1 MSSEY
6 RIALVEDTFED
17 AETCASLLQQYA
29 TEKGMRFDVARFNNG
44 ETFLTE
50 FKSQFD
56 LIILDIELGDRNGID
71 VARVIR
77 ESDSDVIIMFATNLA
92 KYAAS
97 GYEVSAI
104 DYVLKPL
111 RYPSFS
117 LKLDRVSKKLGNKRT
132 DPIVVRTE
140 AGFVK
145 IDLADTFYLEV
156 FAHDILFHLSEQT
169 VKTYGTLKKFEE
181 QLREHHFYRCNSCYL
196 VNAAKI
202 ESISQY
208 DILLSNGETIKISHP
223 RRKEFIG
230 DFKRYIIE
238 EGN

>member
-1 MSSEY
+1 MANDY
-6 RIALVEDTFED
+6 RIALVEDTAED
-17 AETCASLLQQYA
+17 AENCISLLQQYA
-29 TEKGMRFDVARFNNG
+29 AEKDMHFDIAHFSNG

-77 ESDSDVIIMFATNLA
+77 ESDNEVMIMFTTNLA
-92 KYAAS
+92 KYATN

-104 DYVLKPL
+104 DYILKPL

-117 LKLDRVSKKLGNKRT
+117 LKFDRISKKLKSKQT

-145 IDLADTFYLEV
+145 IDLADTLYLEV
-156 FAHDILFHLSEQT
+156 FAHDILFHLSEST

-181 QLREHHFYRCNSCYL
+181 QLRQHHFYRCNSCYL

-202 ESISQY
+202 ESIAQY

-223 RRKEFIG
+223 RRKEFIS

-238 EGN
+238 EAN